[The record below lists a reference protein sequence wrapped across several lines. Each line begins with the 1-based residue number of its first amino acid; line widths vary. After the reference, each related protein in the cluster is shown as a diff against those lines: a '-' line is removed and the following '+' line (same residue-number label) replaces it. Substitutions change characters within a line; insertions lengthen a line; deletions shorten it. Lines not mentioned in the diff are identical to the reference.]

1 MKSSR
6 RHSLPNTRSTPRKTD
21 LMESFSAI
29 KKRMKS
35 VNDISQMTNAMQLVS
50 SAKMRRSQLLHES
63 MYPFFLFCVESM
75 QEMIRN
81 NEHLNNPFFVLDQ
94 KTEGETWKI
103 GYYVLSGDQGLA
115 GAYNNNMVRITE
127 DHIRTKIMENS
138 QKNIL
143 TAYELNVFGRL
154 AREKLAK
161 LGHNVN
167 SDFSFPITEPTYVDA
182 RQVSAIMRNR
192 FLKGDFDL
200 VYLLYTH
207 MESSV
212 KMQPVALRLLPV
224 DIKSI
229 SLVLPDNLDDAGIA
243 VEKGAEL
250 EYFPNSGAVFNYLI
264 DSYTNAMVYGAM
276 VDAYASEQTARL
288 TAMENATDNAEE
300 MMKKLELMS
309 NRARQAKITTELT
322 EIVNGAQQAE
332 KM

>member
-1 MKSSR
+1 
-6 RHSLPNTRSTPRKTD
+6 
-21 LMESFSAI
+21 MESFSAI

-35 VNDISQMTNAMQLVS
+35 VNDISQMNKAMQLVS
-50 SAKMRRSQLLHES
+50 SAKMRRSQLLHDS
-63 MYPFFLFCVESM
+63 MYPFVSFCVESM

-81 NEHLNNPFFVLDQ
+81 NEHIDNPFFMLEQ
-94 KTEGETWKI
+94 KQEGETWKI

-115 GAYNNNMVRITE
+115 GAYNNNMVKITE
-127 DHIRTKIMENS
+127 EHIRAKILENTR
-138 QKNIL
+138 KNIS
-143 TAYELNVFGRL
+143 TSYELNVFGRL
-154 AREKLAK
+154 AREKLARN
-161 LGHNVN
+161 GHNVN
-167 SDFSFPITEPTYVDA
+167 SDFSFPISEPTYFDA

-192 FLKGDFDL
+192 FLKDDFDL
-200 VYLLYTH
+200 VYLLYTK
-207 MESSV
+207 MESPV
-212 KMQPVALRLLPV
+212 KMTPVALRLLPV

-229 SLVLPDNLDDAGIA
+229 SLVLPESLNDAGMAMNTGSDI
-243 VEKGAEL
+243 
-250 EYFPNSGAVFNYLI
+250 EYFPNSAAVFDYLI

-276 VDAYASEQTARL
+276 VDAFASEQTARL

>member
-1 MKSSR
+1 
-6 RHSLPNTRSTPRKTD
+6 
-21 LMESFSAI
+21 MESFSAI

-63 MYPFFLFCVESM
+63 FYPFVSFCVESM

-81 NEHLNNPFFVLDQ
+81 NEHLDNPFFVLEQ
-94 KTEGETWKI
+94 KQEGETWKI

-127 DHIRTKIMENS
+127 DHVRTKILENT
-138 QKNIL
+138 QKNVA
-143 TAYELNVFGRL
+143 TTYELNVFGRL
-154 AREKLAK
+154 AREKLIK
-161 LGHNVN
+161 NGYNVN
-167 SDFSFPITEPTYVDA
+167 SKFSFPITEPTYFDA
-182 RQVSAIMRNR
+182 RQVSAIMRHR
-192 FLKGDFDL
+192 FLNGDFDL

-207 MESSV
+207 MQSSI
-212 KMQPVALRLLPV
+212 KMEPVALRLLPV
-224 DIKSI
+224 DTKSI
-229 SLVLPDNLDDAGIA
+229 SRVLPDQLDDAGMA
-243 VEKGAEL
+243 MLSGADIQ
-250 EYFPNSGAVFNYLI
+250 YFPNSGAVFNYLI

-276 VDAYASEQTARL
+276 VDAFASEQTARL

>member
-1 MKSSR
+1 M
-6 RHSLPNTRSTPRKTD
+6 RSTPRKTD

-81 NEHLNNPFFVLDQ
+81 NEHLNNPFFVLEQ
-94 KTEGETWKI
+94 KNEGETWKI

-138 QKNIL
+138 QKNNL
-143 TAYELNVFGRL
+143 TTYELNVFGRL

>member
-1 MKSSR
+1 
-6 RHSLPNTRSTPRKTD
+6 
-21 LMESFSAI
+21 MESFSAI

-63 MYPFFLFCVESM
+63 MYPFVSFCVESM

-81 NEHLNNPFFVLDQ
+81 NEHLDNPFFVLEQ
-94 KTEGETWKI
+94 KQEGETWKI

-127 DHIRTKIMENS
+127 DHVNAKILENTK
-138 QKNIL
+138 KNVS
-143 TAYELNVFGRL
+143 TTYELNVFGRL
-154 AREKLAK
+154 AREKLIK
-161 LGHNVN
+161 NGYNVN
-167 SDFSFPITEPTYVDA
+167 SDFSFPITEPTYFDA
-182 RQVSAIMRNR
+182 RQVSAIMRHR
-192 FLKGDFDL
+192 FLNGDFDL

-212 KMQPVALRLLPV
+212 KMEPVALRLLPV
-224 DIKSI
+224 DTKSI
-229 SLVLPDNLDDAGIA
+229 SRVLPESLDDAGMAILS
-243 VEKGAEL
+243 GSDI
-250 EYFPNSGAVFNYLI
+250 EYFPDSGAVFNYLI

-276 VDAYASEQTARL
+276 VDAFASEQTARL